1 MQPQIADNWYET
13 FFQGI
18 NCEVWENAIPQEIT
32 NQEVD
37 FIVSE
42 LKLNSG
48 TRILDIPCGFGRH
61 ALELAKR
68 GFRVT
73 GVDISET
80 FINNLNSKIRAE
92 SLDIRAIHADILT
105 IDLSEKYDGAIC
117 MGNSFGYFDVEHM
130 KVFISKISSAL
141 HSGARFI
148 INSGMIAESILSN
161 FTHYSNNSSYT
172 IGDITMDVSNYYD
185 PGNSYMVSKLVY
197 TKNGSVEEHAFK
209 HHVFTMGEVNRLLQS
224 VGLKVISMYGSL
236 EKIPFKI
243 GDRQV
248 YLVAE
253 KE

>member
-48 TRILDIPCGFGRH
+48 THILDIPCGFGRH
-61 ALELAKR
+61 ALELARR
-68 GFRVT
+68 GFKVT

-80 FINNLNSKIRAE
+80 FINNLESKIRQD
-92 SLDIRAIHADILT
+92 SLDIRAIHADILA
-105 IDLSEKYDGAIC
+105 IDLNEKYDGAIC

-161 FTHYSNNSSYT
+161 FTHYSNHRSYT
-172 IGDITMDVSNYYD
+172 IGDITMDISNYYNA
-185 PGNSYMVSKLVY
+185 GNSYMVSNLVY
-197 TKNGSVEEHAFK
+197 TKNGSMEEHAFK
-209 HHVFTMGEVNRLLQS
+209 HYVFTMGEIKRLLQA
-224 VGLKVISMYGSL
+224 VGLKIIAMYGSL

-243 GDRQV
+243 GDQQV